1 MIVNGSKS
9 SNGLEVEDEDLDG
22 LRQKSSN
29 GPEAIEL
36 DVGRPCEFGTW
47 RGDKTMASKSSDG
60 LVAAPM
66 DWRPI
71 AA

>member
-1 MIVNGSKS
+1 VIVNGSKS